1 MCIYKES
8 NCRNKSKQP
17 MLMLLLFALLFNAT
31 FAVFV
36 ANSAVNRAQAFASD
50 DAVLICTGHA
60 YKWISL
66 KAFNH
71 DGSLEFIESP
81 EGAPATPHG
90 IKCVF
95 GYLTDS
101 GNDRVITSS
110 SPFSLLTAKA

>member
-1 MCIYKES
+1 
-8 NCRNKSKQP
+8 